1 MHGDQLKKGIDN
13 SFNDYSS
20 DVVKKVAPTPKC
32 QSNKSFNNVGS
43 KNLKIRFYR
52 ASESNNFGTARCVSQ
67 INGDDIKVIVSV
79 RLQTEFDCKERR
91 TR

>member
-1 MHGDQLKKGIDN
+1 MEINSKKALTTV
-13 SFNDYSS
+13 FNDYSS

-32 QSNKSFNNVGS
+32 QSNESFNNVGS

-67 INGDDIKVIVSV
+67 INGGDIKVFVSV
-79 RLQTEFDCKERR
+79 RLQTEFECKERR